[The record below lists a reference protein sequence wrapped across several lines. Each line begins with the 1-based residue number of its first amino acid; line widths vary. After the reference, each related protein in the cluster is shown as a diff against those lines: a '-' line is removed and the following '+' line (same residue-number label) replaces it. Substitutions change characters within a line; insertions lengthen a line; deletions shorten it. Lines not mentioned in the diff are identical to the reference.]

1 MNIASSS
8 IFNQSQYAE
17 TLRRY
22 FGTISRDAAE
32 SLVGA
37 LGQGPA
43 AGMDP
48 LSADMLALLLHDI
61 GLPHA
66 TWGRRSA
73 GVRDILFRGLEGLID
88 DLPAGARLL
97 PGGLALADLEAV
109 WIWLVDHLLPA
120 EFDLTLQDL
129 RVVMLS
135 GDQGRIGQALA
146 ATRRLLGQA
155 LRVGLAEETP
165 SRALLAT
172 SAGSRALET
181 ASAWM
186 KLLEAEASA
195 GLTDQRLPIQI
206 AEFTEEMAQAAATLH
221 RRILAERPDRSVE
234 FLLLVLARLVRPWQI
249 FRLVQKIT
257 TDFQEDKMMCTE
269 IGLVVER
276 VLAQL
281 ERWVALFREATRNGV
296 FEPEV
301 LALALDRFG
310 QALAGFRRE
319 ATPRLDGRLD
329 RRLRTIATS
338 VGETMDELMK
348 RAAPALA
355 AAVPRENT
363 RGAGRAMVEVLAPA
377 KRLDHDKLAIARR
390 LLRLVAATRLTA
402 RAAAFGGERD
412 MVERRLEPELA
423 AIQDVALRSL
433 HDPALRPDAIAW
445 LEAIDSLYGAF
456 HGPEAAAILRR
467 RMAAA

>member
-1 MNIASSS
+1 MNIASAS

-22 FGTISRDAAE
+22 FGTISKDAAE

-43 AGMDP
+43 TSIDP
-48 LSADMLALLLHDI
+48 FSADMLALLLHDI

-73 GVRDILFRGLEGLID
+73 GVRDVLFRGLEGLID
-88 DLPAGARLL
+88 DLPVGAPLL
-97 PGGLALADLEAV
+97 PGGLALADLEAI
-109 WIWLVDHLLPA
+109 WGWLVDHLLPA
-120 EFDLTLQDL
+120 EFDLALQDL
-129 RVVMLS
+129 RAVMLS

-146 ATRRLLGQA
+146 ATRRLVCQA
-155 LRVGLAEETP
+155 LRVGLADETP
-165 SRALLAT
+165 SRALLTT
-172 SAGSRALET
+172 SAGARALDT

-206 AEFTEEMAQAAATLH
+206 AEFTEDMAMAAASLH
-221 RRILAERPDRSVE
+221 RRIVAERPDRSAE

-249 FRLVQKIT
+249 FRLVRKVT
-257 TDFQEDKMMCTE
+257 TEFQEEKMMGTE

-276 VLAQL
+276 LIAQL
-281 ERWVALFREATRNGV
+281 ERWVGLFREASRKGV

-319 ATPRLDGRLD
+319 AMPRLDGRLD
-329 RRLRTIATS
+329 RRLRTIAAN
-338 VGETMDELMK
+338 VGETMDALMK

-355 AAVPRENT
+355 SAVPRENT
-363 RGAGRAMVEVLAPA
+363 RGAGRAMVEVLAPS
-377 KRLDHDKLAIARR
+377 KRLDRDKLALARR

-412 MVERRLEPELA
+412 GVVRRLEPELA
-423 AIQDVALRSL
+423 AIQDAALRSL
-433 HDPALRPDAIAW
+433 HDPALRPDALAW
-445 LEAIDSLYGAF
+445 LEPIDSLYGAF

-467 RMAAA
+467 RMASA